1 MRNRPVVWMAV
12 GVLALAVALVLIVGR
27 ARRVSQ
33 EPPLD
38 IVRESLGQF
47 PTPRGAR
54 EVIDAFPVDLDNDG
68 NHEAVAVRQRFS
80 RRQGDAALWSDLNGR
95 FEALPIAVFH
105 PNFYTPALLSE
116 DERSGTLPLQRELLG
131 WEASSQ
137 RLVRLTRHGDS
148 FQTTAA
154 GDWRAER
161 FPSARIVDSDGDE
174 TLETLQVFLNPNAV
188 AFRLGADGRW
198 QTLDAPVSD
207 PYTVVHRLRHSVSTL
222 TPNPSGGIV
231 TSTPA
236 VFDYQRPRPTITLPD
251 GDGDGAP
258 ETLDVEQRIVR
269 FSTGKQTP
277 FPHPFTAGEQ
287 WFVAELDGV
296 APQEIVYACGGAPPR
311 FGFEVSV
318 YRLQNGEL
326 RPLLQ
331 QKLSGA
337 PYLALAA
344 MDVDGDGRAELIA
357 STSESGNHIR
367 WTVWRYANGALTEQS
382 GEHRARLERL
392 DDARWI
398 VRGKRALA
406 ASSTHLRR
414 RGYTIASQGGE
425 THSSFFAEAPPYLQA
440 ATVLAGVP
448 EGNAAADPARWKVL
462 ALDGRLVWFG
472 DHDSDGNEECIV
484 SHDSGGA
491 IAQWR
496 DGQWRL
502 TPLLTGAPI
511 VAAFPVQ
518 RNGQPALIV
527 VYRDGALEALSLRR

>member
-1 MRNRPVVWMAV
+1 MRHRRVVWIAV
-12 GVLALAVALVLIVGR
+12 GVLALVAALVLIVGR

-33 EPPLD
+33 APPLD

-80 RRQGDAALWSDLNGR
+80 RIQGDAALWSDLNGR
-95 FEALPIAVFH
+95 FETLPIAVFH
-105 PNFYTPALLSE
+105 PNFYTPVLLFK

-131 WEASSQ
+131 WDASSQ
-137 RLVRLTRHGDS
+137 RLMRLTRQGES

-154 GDWRAER
+154 GDGRSER
-161 FPSARIVDSDGDE
+161 FPSVSMFDSDGDAA
-174 TLETLQVFLNPNAV
+174 LETLQVFLNPDAV
-188 AFRLGADGRW
+188 AFRIGADGRW
-198 QTLDAPVSD
+198 QMLDAPVPD
-207 PYTVVHRLRHSVSTL
+207 PYAVIHRLRQSVSTL
-222 TPNPSGGIV
+222 TPNPSGGMV

-236 VFDYQRPRPTITLPD
+236 EFDYQCPRPTITLPD

-258 ETLDVEQRIVR
+258 ETLDVEQRIMR

-318 YRLQNGEL
+318 YRLQDGKL

-331 QKLSGA
+331 QKFSGA

-344 MDVDGDGRAELIA
+344 MDVDGDGRTELIA
-357 STSESGNHIR
+357 STSESGNRIR
-367 WTVWRYANGALTEQS
+367 WSVWRYTNGVLTKQS
-382 GEHRARLERL
+382 GAHRTRLKRL

-398 VRGKRALA
+398 MRGKRTLV
-406 ASSTHLRR
+406 ASSTHERR
-414 RGYTIASQGGE
+414 RGYAIASQGGE
-425 THSSFFAEAPPYLQA
+425 THSLFLAEAPPSLRA

-448 EGNAAADPARWKVL
+448 EGDAAADPARWKVL

-484 SHDSGGA
+484 SHDAGGA
-491 IAQWR
+491 LAQWR

-511 VAAFPVQ
+511 VAAFPAQ
-518 RNGQPALIV
+518 RNGRPALIV
-527 VYRDGALEALSLRR
+527 VYWDGALEALSLRR